1 MKNVLLID
9 SGSGGVN
16 ILKECL
22 KVCPNANYLMFCD
35 NKNLPYGNK
44 DAEELIK
51 ITFENLILIEK
62 IFKYDIVVFACNT
75 LTSTCIDACRENF
88 KNVEFVGTEPAIKPA
103 LQEFE
108 EKDIVVLATAA
119 TIKHNKLIIKHPN
132 LKCKEMKNLASL
144 IDANL
149 DDLSVLEGYLKAELE
164 QLNAKAVVL
173 GCTHYVAVK
182 EIIKKILP
190 DVNIYDSANGV
201 ARRLKT
207 LLASFDEGC
216 GLKIITSEKN
226 DMWGKLWYYLNA
238 EN

>member
-22 KVCPNANYLMFCD
+22 KVCPNANYLMLCD
-35 NKNLPYGNK
+35 NRNLPYGNK

-51 ITFENLILIEK
+51 LTFENLIEVEK
-62 IFKYDIVVFACNT
+62 IFKFDIVVLACNT
-75 LTSTCIDACRENF
+75 LTSVCIDACREKF

-103 LQEFE
+103 LKEFE
-108 EKDIVVLATAA
+108 EKDVFVLATGV
-119 TIKHNKLIIKHPN
+119 TIKHNKLISKHPN
-132 LKCKEMKNLASL
+132 IQCKEMRNLASL

-149 DDLSVLEGYLKAELE
+149 DDLSVLEGYLKAELSRVS
-164 QLNAKAVVL
+164 AKALVL

-182 EIIKKILP
+182 ALLKKILP
-190 DVNIYDSANGV
+190 DVKIYDSANGV
-201 ARRLKT
+201 ARRLKC
-207 LLASFDEGC
+207 LLGDIDEGC
-216 GLKIITSEKN
+216 GLKIVTSEKN